1 MVHALEEI
9 RRVLLPG
16 GDLIDL
22 RPLADRWPVEI
33 AYSRTYREV
42 GRLTD
47 MPTGLADDAAAER
60 AIAEAAQRGWFV
72 RESELTFPFFYYW
85 DTPREMKE
93 YTQEKWTD
101 FLQLEKDTY
110 SAAQSMWAAAGPG
123 SRVRVRMKL
132 RLSRWRKP

>member
-1 MVHALEEI
+1 MHALQEI

-16 GDLIDL
+16 GGMIDL
-22 RPLADRWPVEI
+22 RPLADRWPVEVTSSR
-33 AYSRTYREV
+33 AYRDI

-47 MPTGLADDAAAER
+47 LPTGLADDAAAER
-60 AIAEAAQRGWFV
+60 AVAEAARQGWFV
-72 RESELTFPFFYYW
+72 RMSELSFPFFYYW

-93 YTQEKWTD
+93 YIQEKWTD
-101 FLQLEKDTY
+101 FLRLEADTY
-110 SAAQSMWAAAGPG
+110 SAAQSAWAAAGPG